1 MTNYVQFD
9 PTTGEI
15 TGGRSGPRV
24 DNPIAPQSGQEVL
37 QTDQRVYASRDYV
50 DTDTSEIKQRP
61 TFSAFDKT
69 EIAADGQDAAT
80 LSNLPAGTEV
90 TVDDAKSW
98 TVDDGVFAFS
108 TNMPATY
115 TVRVENWPHQVY
127 EAEITAT

>member
-1 MTNYVQFD
+1 MNYVQYD
-9 PTTGEI
+9 PATGEI
-15 TGGRSGPRV
+15 AGWLNTPTKNPRPSVSGY
-24 DNPIAPQSGQEVL
+24 AVL
-37 QTDQRVYASRDYV
+37 QMKVPAYADQHYV

-80 LSNLPAGTEV
+80 LENLPAGTTV
-90 TVDDAKSW
+90 TVDDAKTW

-108 TNMPATY
+108 TNTPATY